1 MKTHLLALLSLFCIG
16 TASAQTPRDERIAR
30 AVERMDDGDYDEAA
44 RLLESVLAADPKNFL
59 ANYETGYLLYMQER
73 YEEAVEVLRRIKRKD
88 YPPLYQL
95 LGNAYDMAG
104 DRKRAVKTYEKGLR
118 ENPDA
123 GRLYLELGN
132 IAYAERQYDRA
143 LACYRRGATVD
154 PAHPSNY
161 RSLALLYAISTEPV
175 WTLVWGELFMNLER
189 GSGRTSAMS
198 ETLARTYR
206 DNIRIEGDTAVRMTF
221 SRNGRVAREGL
232 RLRQYVVIPRGQ
244 QLRSLTPTGAN
255 GLAFT
260 ARYGTVGL
268 AVEQQEFIAEGI
280 NEAGLS
286 AGLFF
291 FPQYGGYE
299 SYDPDRNDR
308 TLADLQV
315 AAWMLTQF
323 ATIDEV
329 KAAVASVRIVALEKS
344 SVVHWRIGEASGRQV
359 VLEIVDGVPH
369 FYENEVGVLTNAP
382 GFEWQLTNLDNYVNL
397 YPGDAPVRQLSGIT
411 LRPTGSNSGF
421 LGIPGDATPP
431 SRFVRAA
438 FYRATAP
445 QRATA
450 FGTVLQC
457 FHLLNCFDIPI
468 GIDHPQGDAPD
479 IPSATQLTSAIDLTH
494 RRVYYKTAYDNSIR
508 CIDLAEIDFGRVKYQ
523 SHPLDEV
530 RKQPVVKISVT
541 H

>member
-16 TASAQTPRDERIAR
+16 TALAQTPRDERIAR

-198 ETLARTYR
+198 CLLYTSPSPR
-206 DNIRIEGDTAVRMTF
+206 DA
-221 SRNGRVAREGL
+221 
-232 RLRQYVVIPRGQ
+232 
-244 QLRSLTPTGAN
+244 
-255 GLAFT
+255 
-260 ARYGTVGL
+260 
-268 AVEQQEFIAEGI
+268 
-280 NEAGLS
+280 
-286 AGLFF
+286 
-291 FPQYGGYE
+291 
-299 SYDPDRNDR
+299 
-308 TLADLQV
+308 
-315 AAWMLTQF
+315 
-323 ATIDEV
+323 
-329 KAAVASVRIVALEKS
+329 
-344 SVVHWRIGEASGRQV
+344 
-359 VLEIVDGVPH
+359 
-369 FYENEVGVLTNAP
+369 
-382 GFEWQLTNLDNYVNL
+382 
-397 YPGDAPVRQLSGIT
+397 
-411 LRPTGSNSGF
+411 
-421 LGIPGDATPP
+421 
-431 SRFVRAA
+431 
-438 FYRATAP
+438 
-445 QRATA
+445 
-450 FGTVLQC
+450 
-457 FHLLNCFDIPI
+457 
-468 GIDHPQGDAPD
+468 
-479 IPSATQLTSAIDLTH
+479 
-494 RRVYYKTAYDNSIR
+494 
-508 CIDLAEIDFGRVKYQ
+508 
-523 SHPLDEV
+523 
-530 RKQPVVKISVT
+530 
-541 H
+541 